1 MSREATATATI
12 VNAVPVGTVVSNIF
26 SQSPLPTG
34 WLPCD
39 GSTFDNTQYP
49 QLYQMLGNKN
59 VLPDLR
65 GYFLRGL
72 DPSGKVDPDGATRV
86 PLSVQPDQFASHTH
100 GVAPIN
106 YWFRSFD
113 GSDQLPGKPYCS
125 DIGGSLTT
133 SAAGGSE
140 TRPKN
145 VAVYYIIFGGLQQ
158 ADAGDDAQHLNRSD
172 RGEAK

>member
-1 MSREATATATI
+1 MSQEATATI
-12 VNAVPVGTVVSNIF
+12 INAVPVGTVVSNIF
-26 SQSPLPTG
+26 NQTPLPTG

-72 DPSGKVDPDGATRV
+72 DPSGKIDPDGANRAA
-86 PLSVQPDQFASHTH
+86 LSVQQDQFASHTH
-100 GVAPIN
+100 GVSPI
-106 YWFRSFD
+106 YPWSRSFE
-113 GSDQLPGKPYCS
+113 GSDQRPGIPYCQ
-125 DIGGSLTT
+125 DGPGSITT
-133 SAAGGSE
+133 SSAGGNE

-145 VAVYYIIFGGLQQ
+145 VAVYYIIFAGLQQ
-158 ADAGDDAQHLNRSD
+158 TDAGGHEQGHKGSD